1 MAINDA
7 DLLWKSSRWADLES
21 ALSKLRP
28 ELNVEKGRAFEEITR
43 LYLLSHPI
51 FATKLV
57 E

>member
-7 DLLWKSSRWADLES
+7 DLLWKRSRWADRES